1 MEALEE
7 VVGGGGGGGGGG
19 SKEHTHIVKGKRTK
33 RQRPQSPIPFSI
45 AATHSSS
52 GGGVGY
58 DNNGDNFN
66 KVSSPETSTEFI
78 DSATEEEENMAN
90 CLILLAQ
97 GHESKNPIDLDDDDD
112 DDNDMG
118 LKFTSKRSAQAYQCK
133 TCFRIFSSF
142 QALGGHRASHTKP
155 KPKEKRPTMIA
166 TTSSDEEQQ
175 QFKNKPLNTHSKS
188 SSKVHECSICG
199 AEFMSGQ
206 ALGGHMRRHRAPPP
220 IGTTT
225 TATTT
230 TSLSLRTSEF
240 ESDDLQEA
248 KRARNVLSLDLDL
261 NLPAPDVDDDHH
273 QESKFCFA
281 SEQQKQQKQSHLVL
295 SIAPALVDCHY

>member
-1 MEALEE
+1 
-7 VVGGGGGGGGGG
+7 
-19 SKEHTHIVKGKRTK
+19 
-33 RQRPQSPIPFSI
+33 
-45 AATHSSS
+45 
-52 GGGVGY
+52 
-58 DNNGDNFN
+58 
-66 KVSSPETSTEFI
+66 
-78 DSATEEEENMAN
+78 
-90 CLILLAQ
+90 
-97 GHESKNPIDLDDDDD
+97 
-112 DDNDMG
+112 MG
-118 LKFTSKRSAQAYQCK
+118 LKFTNKRSAQAYQCK

-175 QFKNKPLNTHSKS
+175 QFKNKPLNSHSKS

-248 KRARNVLSLDLDL
+248 KRAKNVLSLDLDL
-261 NLPAPDVDDDHH
+261 NLPAPDVDDHH
-273 QESKFCFA
+273 HHESKFCFA